1 MRLDILLE
9 HLPRSAIDQGDA
21 RGRTA
26 LWWAAKRGDS
36 TATSLLLRSGAD
48 TSKSPILAYSPL
60 MVSLESQNQA
70 CVRLILEYGA
80 EIHKL
85 SPHGWLPVHLACFY
99 GSDIDIVE
107 NLLDGRISVDEQIQG
122 DQETPLMI
130 AAQEDHVRIVNYLI
144 AHGADIN
151 VTNSDGETSLL
162 IATSY
167 NRLGPMTL
175 LLQSGADHL
184 CTTKAGENLLHY
196 TAQHGDLA
204 CLNALYAF
212 DLSGID
218 PNAKVAA
225 TLHTQVMN
233 IKGLTALQIADK
245 RTDVTEEWREV
256 FRKLVHG
263 IQHPELKSPIN
274 IGDETEDFEDAL
286 EQQIGLE
293 I

>member
-36 TATSLLLRSGAD
+36 TTTSLLLRSGAD
-48 TSKSPILAYSPL
+48 TSKWPILTYSPL

-85 SPHGWLPVHLACFY
+85 SPHGWLPVHIACYY
-99 GSDIDIVE
+99 GSDVDIVE

-122 DQETPLMI
+122 DQGTPLML
-130 AAQEDHVRIVNYLI
+130 AAQEDHIRTVKYLI
-144 AHGADIN
+144 ARSADIN
-151 VTNSDGETSLL
+151 ATNSDGETSLL

-167 NRLGPMTL
+167 NRLGSVTL

-184 CTTKAGENLLHY
+184 CTTKAGENLLHH
-196 TAQHGDLA
+196 TAQYGDLA
-204 CLNALYAF
+204 FLNALYAF

-218 PNAKVAA
+218 PNAKVTA
-225 TLHTQVMN
+225 TSHTQKMRN
-233 IKGLTALQIADK
+233 IKGLTALQIAEK
-245 RTDVTEEWREV
+245 RTDVTEEWRGV

-274 IGDETEDFEDAL
+274 IGDETEEFEDAL
-286 EQQIGLE
+286 EQQLD
-293 I
+293 